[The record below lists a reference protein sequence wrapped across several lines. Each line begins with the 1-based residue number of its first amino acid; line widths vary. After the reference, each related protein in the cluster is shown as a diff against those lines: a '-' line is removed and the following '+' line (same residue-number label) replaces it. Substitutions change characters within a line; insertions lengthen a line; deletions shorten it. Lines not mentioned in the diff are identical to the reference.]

1 MTGKPVFFDPT
12 GRRGLVLSW
21 MGRTLGTISA
31 IVFGLFMTTLVVV
44 DQPGMERPDPSTPHP
59 SIRCAWQPTCLPAH
73 ALTVTKAADSELLK
87 AAANLAANLRREE
100 RALRTRHP
108 KQRWWIAGRCRH
120 RSQFLATDR

>member
-31 IVFGLFMTTLVVV
+31 LVFGLFMATLAVV

-73 ALTVTKAADSELLK
+73 ALNVAKAAIQSCSRPRPTSPRIYEGG
-87 AAANLAANLRREE
+87 ASA
-100 RALRTRHP
+100 
-108 KQRWWIAGRCRH
+108 
-120 RSQFLATDR
+120 